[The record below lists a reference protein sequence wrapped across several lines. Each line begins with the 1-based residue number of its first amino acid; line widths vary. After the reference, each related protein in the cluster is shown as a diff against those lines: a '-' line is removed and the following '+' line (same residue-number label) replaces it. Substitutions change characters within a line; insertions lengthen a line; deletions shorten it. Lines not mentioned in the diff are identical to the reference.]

1 MGSEPLKECRLIENS
16 RSGLRWYFCEKGG
29 LVEVRKKRKT
39 RKERDMWSLFWV
51 YKGFLVVLRE
61 GCGVIRGA
69 GLRIF
74 DND

>member
-1 MGSEPLKECRLIENS
+1 MCIS
-16 RSGLRWYFCEKGG
+16 LRTPYA
-29 LVEVRKKRKT
+29 RP
-39 RKERDMWSLFWV
+39 LFWV